1 MKTETNN
8 KQMLPLTDR
17 QSKIFDF
24 ILSNITRFGYPP
36 TIPEVQEKFSFKSPN
51 AVQDYLEALER
62 KGYISRRPYK
72 SRGIEILV
80 DKEPRNNNGNNDV
93 TEVPIIGR
101 VSAGSP
107 ILAQENIEGTI
118 FVDNSIAGKSKR
130 IFALRVQGTSMINA
144 GILNGDLVLVRQQPT
159 AEQGEMVVVLIGDEA
174 TIKRFYKYKNKIKL
188 QPENDSMNPIFIDSN
203 DSEVRIIG
211 KVEGV
216 VRKT

>member
-1 MKTETNN
+1 
-8 KQMLPLTDR
+8 MLPLTDR

>member
-118 FVDNSIAGKSKR
+118 FVDNSIAGKS
-130 IFALRVQGTSMINA
+130 
-144 GILNGDLVLVRQQPT
+144 
-159 AEQGEMVVVLIGDEA
+159 
-174 TIKRFYKYKNKIKL
+174 
-188 QPENDSMNPIFIDSN
+188 
-203 DSEVRIIG
+203 
-211 KVEGV
+211 
-216 VRKT
+216 

>member
-118 FVDNSIAGKSKR
+118 FVDNSIARKSKR

-174 TIKRFYKYKNKIKL
+174 TVKRFYKYKNKIKL
-188 QPENDSMNPIFIDSN
+188 QPENDSMDPIFIDSN
-203 DSEVRIIG
+203 NSKVRIIG

>member
-24 ILSNITRFGYPP
+24 ILSNITRFGYPL

>member
-1 MKTETNN
+1 MKTETHITN
-8 KQMLPLTDR
+8 KLPLTER
-17 QSKIFDF
+17 QRKIFDF
-24 ILSNITRFGYPP
+24 ILSNITKFGYPP
-36 TIPEVQEKFSFKSPN
+36 TIPEIQEKFSFKSPN
-51 AVQDYLEALER
+51 AAQDHLEALER

-80 DKEPRNNNGNNDV
+80 DKEIRNNNGNNDV

-101 VSAGSP
+101 VAAGSP
-107 ILAQENIEGTI
+107 MLAQENIEGTI
-118 FVDNSIAGKSKR
+118 FVDSSIARKSKK
-130 IFALRVQGTSMINA
+130 IFALRVEGTSMINA

-174 TIKRFYKYKNKIKL
+174 TVKRFYKYKNKIKL
-188 QPENDSMNPIFIDSN
+188 QPENDSMEPIFIDPE
-203 DSEVRIIG
+203 DSEVKIIG